1 MAAANRR
8 REAELLMYGAGA
20 RPPMG
25 YGGGYPEAYPPAAV
39 TEIIVQVG

>member
-20 RPPMG
+20 RPMG
-25 YGGGYPEAYPPAAV
+25 YGGAYPGVYPPAAV
-39 TEIIVQVG
+39 TEVYVQVG